1 MKTSSTILI
10 LSAVTI
16 LALYVGGYFFLVHK
30 RLQNPFIRWPIMR
43 PLPMEAYYRVNSL
56 KIIYEPVVLLDQK
69 LLPTRWVCPPTTKDQ
84 YEMVFKNFDLNRI
97 PGISKSP
104 NQPPE
109 SKPVGADR
117 SAFAGSVG
125 DPAWLSLFR

>member
-16 LALYVGGYFFLVHK
+16 LALYVGGYFVVVHK
-30 RLQNPFIRWPIMR
+30 RLQNLFISWPIRR

-56 KIIYEPVVLLDQK
+56 RILYEPVVRLDQN
-69 LLPTRWVCPPTTKDQ
+69 LFPTRWVCPPTTKDQ
-84 YEMVFKNFDLNRI
+84 YEIVFKNFDLRRI
-97 PGISKSP
+97 PGISKSR
-104 NQPPE
+104 E